1 METKEVLVHYI
12 QEFYEVTLL
21 NSQKTCE
28 QKIQEANQ
36 VAEKLERKTFL
47 VSPRENLQKASAE
60 LKGFSGSEGNA
71 LCDEQNKENQCLEN
85 QTDDKKIKQNQGK
98 CPSQNCSVEPPAWMP
113 VHHCTVHITKVKT
126 KAVAALPAG
135 IVCSWS
141 LS

>member
-1 METKEVLVHYI
+1 GNAFRITIFQGLPYI

-60 LKGFSGSEGNA
+60 VSF
-71 LCDEQNKENQCLEN
+71 
-85 QTDDKKIKQNQGK
+85 
-98 CPSQNCSVEPPAWMP
+98 EP
-113 VHHCTVHITKVKT
+113 V
-126 KAVAALPAG
+126 
-135 IVCSWS
+135 
-141 LS
+141 